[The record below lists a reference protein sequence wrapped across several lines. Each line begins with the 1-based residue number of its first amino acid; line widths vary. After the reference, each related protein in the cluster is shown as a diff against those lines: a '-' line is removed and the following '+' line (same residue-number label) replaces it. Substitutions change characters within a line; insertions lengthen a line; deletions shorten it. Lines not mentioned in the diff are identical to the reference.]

1 MDPVTIAATV
11 FCLMLAVLATG
22 MWVFVALAI
31 AASLSLFAV
40 LGFSPDKIGAIAS
53 RIIVRSA
60 SSWELSAVPMFVWMG
75 EIMFR
80 TDISER
86 LFKGL
91 APIVSKIPGGLLHTN
106 VLGSALFAA
115 VSGSS
120 AATTATVGKITTA
133 ELSRRGYSERL
144 SLGSLAGAGSL
155 GLLIPPSIVLII
167 YGVLAEVSIAK
178 LFIAGIVPGIMIA
191 TFYATYI
198 VCRCIVSP
206 QLAPVGTVDARDANP
221 KAILRNLAP
230 VIGLISVVLGSI
242 YTGWATPSE
251 AAAIGV
257 FAALSFALFSG
268 QLTREMISISMV
280 NALKTSCMV
289 CSILMCAAFL
299 SSAVGYMHIPRNIA
313 LYLDTLDLSPYILIL
328 ILALFYI
335 VLGFFLDG
343 ISIIVMSL
351 PITLPIVVS
360 AGFDPIWYG
369 IFLVVMIELGQM
381 TPPVGFNLFVIQGFS
396 GVSIHK
402 VAYYAIPFFLLM
414 CIAVVV
420 LVMFPELVL
429 WLPRTLSGG
438 KIATV

>member
-1 MDPVTIAATV
+1 MADPITIAIAV
-11 FCLMLAVLATG
+11 LCLMLAVLATG
-22 MWVFVALAI
+22 MWVFMALAI
-31 AASLSLFAV
+31 VASLSLFAV

-60 SSWELSAVPMFVWMG
+60 SSWELAAVPMFVWMG

-91 APIVSKIPGGLLHTN
+91 APIVAKIPGGLLHTN

-120 AATTATVGKITTA
+120 AATTATVGKITTT
-133 ELSRRGYSERL
+133 ELSRRGYSESL
-144 SLGSLAGAGSL
+144 ALGSLAGAGSL

-178 LFIAGIVPGIMIA
+178 LFIAGIVPGLMIA
-191 TFYATYI
+191 TFYSAYI
-198 VCRCIVSP
+198 VCRCMVSP
-206 QLAPVGTVDARDANP
+206 HLAPANVVDAQDATA
-221 KAILRNLAP
+221 KEIVRNLAP
-230 VIGLISVVLGSI
+230 IIGLISVVLGSI
-242 YTGWATPSE
+242 YSGWATPSE

-257 FAALSFALFSG
+257 FAALTFALFSG
-268 QLTREMISISMV
+268 QLSRKMLSVSMI

-289 CSILMCAAFL
+289 CSILICAAFL

-313 LYLDTLDLSPYILIL
+313 LYLDTLGLSPYVLIAV
-328 ILALFYI
+328 LAIFYI
-335 VLGFFLDG
+335 LLGFFLDG

-351 PITLPIVVS
+351 PITLPIIVN

-369 IFLVVMIELGQM
+369 IFLVIMIELGQM

-396 GVSIHK
+396 GVPIHK

-414 CIAVVV
+414 CIAMLV
-420 LVMFPELVL
+420 LVVFPEIVL
-429 WLPRTLSGG
+429 WLPRTLSGR
-438 KIATV
+438 

>member
-1 MDPVTIAATV
+1 MDPVTTAAAV
-11 FCLMLAVLATG
+11 FFLLLAVLSTG
-22 MWVFVALAI
+22 MWVF
-31 AASLSLFAV
+31 LSLAV
-40 LGFSPDKIGAIAS
+40 AGTLSLLMFMGFPPDRIGAIAS

-60 SSWELSAVPMFVWMG
+60 SSWELAAVPMFIWMG

-91 APIVSKIPGGLLHTN
+91 APLVRKIPGGLLHTN

-120 AATTATVGKITTA
+120 AATTATVGKITTT
-133 ELSRRGYSERL
+133 ELKERGYSESL

-178 LFIAGIVPGIMIA
+178 LFIAGVVPGIMVA
-191 TFYATYI
+191 TFYAVYI
-198 VCRCIVSP
+198 AIRCTISP
-206 QLAPVGTVDARDANP
+206 ELAPKSESNP
-221 KAILRNLAP
+221 AEDNLKAIFGNLAP
-230 VIGLISVVLGSI
+230 VFGLITVVLGSI

-257 FAALSFALFSG
+257 FAALVFSVF
-268 QLTREMISISMV
+268 TRQISLNIMTVSIV

-289 CSILMCAAFL
+289 CAILMVAAFL
-299 SSAVGYMHIPRNIA
+299 SSAIGYMHIPRNIS
-313 LYLDTLDLSPYILIL
+313 LYIETLNLSPYVLITVLAIFFIL
-328 ILALFYI
+328 
-335 VLGFFLDG
+335 LGFFLDG

-351 PITLPIVVS
+351 PITLPIVVA

-369 IFLVVMIELGQM
+369 IFLVIMIELGQM

-396 GVSIHK
+396 GVPIHK
-402 VAYYAIPFFLLM
+402 VAAYAIPFFLLM
-414 CIAVVV
+414 CLAVVV
-420 LVMFPELVL
+420 IVIFPQVTL
-429 WLPRTLSGG
+429 WLPELLSGS
-438 KIATV
+438 